1 MKIEVIQASSQAE
14 KNELIYNAVKKYAP
28 KDSQIVNF
36 GCTVN
41 EKEKYSYIEVSVL
54 VGLLLASGCVQTL
67 S

>member
-1 MKIEVIQASSQAE
+1 MKIGVIQASSQAE

-41 EKEKYSYIEVSVL
+41 DKEKY
-54 VGLLLASGCVQTL
+54 
-67 S
+67 